1 MKSWRRPGRGFATGR
16 ASRPSERA
24 ALLDRVSDR
33 LEAERDALVA
43 LLARE
48 GGKTLNDGVAEV
60 REAVD
65 FCRYYAA
72 QARALFGTAK

>member
-1 MKSWRRPGRGFATGR
+1 MVARPAVGAGGV
-16 ASRPSERA
+16 
-24 ALLDRVSDR
+24 LDRLADL
-33 LEAERDALVA
+33 LEAERDALIA

-48 GGKTLNDGVAEV
+48 GGKTLNDGVSEV

-72 QARALFGTAK
+72 RSPGAFRRAK